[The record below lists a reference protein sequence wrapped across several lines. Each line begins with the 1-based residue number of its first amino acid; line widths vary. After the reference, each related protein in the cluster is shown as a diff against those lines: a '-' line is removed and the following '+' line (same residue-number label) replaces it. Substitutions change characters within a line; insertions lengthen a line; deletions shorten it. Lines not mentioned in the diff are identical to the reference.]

1 VKWLFSFVFL
11 FLGFTSFSQ
20 QKEASMIFVGDVM
33 QHDGQIEA
41 AYNSTTGTYDY
52 ADGFKFVKP
61 ILHDYDLRIANLE
74 VTLAGKPYKGYPQ
87 FSAPDELA
95 QALVSNG
102 FNIIL
107 TSNNHSCDKGANGV
121 IRTLDV
127 LDKLGVKHTGTFR
140 NKEERAT
147 NYPLMIEQNGIKIA
161 MLNYTYGT
169 NGLTVKAPLI
179 INYIDSNVIA
189 TDVKKAKALNADY
202 IVCNMHWG
210 IEYKPLP
217 NESQK
222 KWEAY
227 CYELGIDMV
236 IGNHPH
242 VIQPTVKKK
251 IGNEEKLTVWSLG
264 NFVSNMSVRYT
275 RGGLMVGATIHKE
288 DKTTKLGDV
297 NHHFVYVL
305 KRQEGV
311 TKQYYILPE
320 FDYNNYRKDFI
331 SSAEQVKMDEFFD
344 DSRKL
349 YAEHTVGSKE
359 KIVARESKNGL
370 LYQKL
375 LQEYYTVSIENPNF
389 ELLLDENIGQYL
401 HETTGQDGKRYLL
414 SGVCDSYDK
423 AKGIRQF
430 ILDLKITDDV
440 SILRVTP
447 TEITK
452 YAE

>member
-1 VKWLFSFVFL
+1 
-11 FLGFTSFSQ
+11 
-20 QKEASMIFVGDVM
+20 MIFVGDVM

-41 AYNSTTGTYDY
+41 AYNTTTGTYDY

-95 QALVSNG
+95 KTLVTNG
-102 FNIIL
+102 FNVIL
-107 TSNNHSCDKGANGV
+107 TSNNHSCDRGSNGV

-127 LDKLGVKHTGTFR
+127 LDELGVKHTGTFR
-140 NKEERAT
+140 SKEERAA

-179 INYIDSNVIA
+179 VNYIDSNIIA
-189 TDVKKAKALNADY
+189 VDVKRAKELNADY

-210 IEYKPLP
+210 KEYKPLP
-217 NESQK
+217 NSYQK
-222 KWEAY
+222 KWESY
-227 CYELGIDMV
+227 CYELGVDMV

-242 VIQPTVKKK
+242 TIQPTIKKS
-251 IGNEEKLTVWSLG
+251 IDNREKLTVWSLG
-264 NFVSNMSVRYT
+264 NFVSNMSIRYT
-275 RGGLMVGATIHKE
+275 RGGMMVGASILKNNNS
-288 DKTTKLGDV
+288 TKLGDV

-305 KRQEGV
+305 KRQEGKV
-311 TKQYYILPE
+311 KQYYILPE
-320 FDYNNYRKDFI
+320 FDYNKYRNNFI
-331 SSAEQVKMDEFFD
+331 TTAEQAKMDEFFT

-349 YAEHTVGSKE
+349 YTEHTVGSKE
-359 KIVARESKNGL
+359 ITVPANSRHGI

-375 LQEYYTVSIENPNF
+375 LQEYFTVSIDNPNF
-389 ELLLDENIGQYL
+389 DLLLDKNIGQYL
-401 HETTGQDGKRYLL
+401 HETTAQDGKRYLL

-430 ILDLKITDDV
+430 ILDLKITEGV